1 MRSRIRRRARALRE
15 PFGTAGLLVAIVAL
29 VFAMSGGAF
38 AAKYLITSTK
48 QIKPSVLKSLKGKE
62 GPRGLAGT
70 NGTNG
75 ANGKDGARYPRY
87 PRQRRLQRIANTI
100 PWRPKAPTAPKAGS
114 KLDGTATTYACNGK
128 RHQRQKRCQLRIQP
142 SPMAAAA
149 KNGGT
154 KVEVEG
160 NAASKNYVC
169 NGRRLAL
176 GRWRHA
182 ARRKT
187 ETGTWSVLIGTTGN
201 GLGDVSFPIPLGAEI
216 PPANVRKVLAG
227 GSVPA
232 ECNDGAGSPP
242 SVANPEAD
250 PGYLCVFVKG
260 FLAGG
265 SVKYIWNPE
274 TTSASTDTGAGTTGA
289 LLIGTSSSEDAGTG
303 TFAVTAP

>member
-1 MRSRIRRRARALRE
+1 MRSRFPGRARALRE

-62 GPRGLAGT
+62 GPQGLAGT

-75 ANGKDGARYPRY
+75 ANGKDGAPGT
-87 PRQRRLQRIANTI
+87 PGKDGSSSIANTEF
-100 PWRPKAPTAPKAGS
+100 PGAEGTCTEGGT
-114 KLDGTATTYACNGK
+114 KLVGTSTTYACNGK
-128 RHQRQKRCQLRIQP
+128 KGT
-142 SPMAAAA
+142 
-149 KNGGT
+149 NGKSVVSSEFSGAHAGCSEERGGSEF
-154 KVEVEG
+154 EVEG
-160 NAASKNYVC
+160 SGVKHYAC
-169 NGRRLAL
+169 NGSPWTAGGTLPS
-176 GRWRHA
+176 G
-182 ARRKT
+182 KT

-289 LLIGTSSSEDAGTG
+289 LLIGTSSGEDAGTG